1 MSGCHPGRSAGS
13 HSLLRYYSVRRDL
26 RRLADEAYDLLII
39 GAGVY
44 GAAMAWDATQ
54 RGLKVAL
61 VDRGDI
67 GAGTSFNNAKTVH
80 GGIRSLQHGQYRE
93 MREYLRER
101 RALARIAPHLVHP
114 LPFLLPTYGK
124 LSRHKLPLR
133 AYFAMYD
140 LLTSDRNEGVDP
152 ARHLRASELI
162 SREECLRRHPALDP
176 TGVTGGIVW
185 HDCQMYSGDRVTLA
199 YARSAA
205 RAGAAVANYVEAVTL
220 LTGKGDN
227 AGARGAN
234 GAGSAG
240 VWTGDRV
247 IGATLCDTLTGET
260 FDVRATLTVNAT
272 GPYSSELL
280 SPLTAVR
287 AVPAVVPALSVAM
300 NVVVRPLARDCAV
313 GGAAQGRLFFLA
325 PWRDVTIGGT
335 SHEPYRGTASALR
348 VTAAEVARLLDD
360 LNVAFPGARLGLDD
374 VRLLHRGLLP
384 SHADRTG
391 TRVALL
397 KHSRVRDHREDG
409 WSGLMSVVGVR
420 YTTARHTAEQATDL
434 ALRMLNRPAIPS
446 RTASTPLV
454 GGDIDDY
461 AAFMRE
467 AGCDEAGRASRTAA
481 PAGSASSG
489 NASLGRATCER
500 LSRLYGTERVRVEAI
515 AAKAPV
521 LAQPI
526 SAHCPV
532 LGAEIVFAVREEMA
546 VHLTDALLRRTDA
559 GSAGHPGAD
568 ALENAARVMGG
579 ILEWNDERRR
589 EEIAAVERV
598 YTIEG

>member
-1 MSGCHPGRSAGS
+1 
-13 HSLLRYYSVRRDL
+13 VRRDL

-44 GAAMAWDATQ
+44 GASMAWDAAQ

-80 GGIRSLQHGQYRE
+80 GGIRSLQHGQFRE

-152 ARHLRASELI
+152 ARHLPASHLI

-176 TGVTGGIVW
+176 AGVTGGIVW

-199 YARSAA
+199 FARTAA

-220 LTGKGDN
+220 LTGGTGSGD
-227 AGARGAN
+227 
-234 GAGSAG
+234 
-240 VWTGDRV
+240 TV
-247 IGATLCDTLTGET
+247 IGATLRDTLTGET
-260 FDVRATLTVNAT
+260 FDVRAVLTVNAT

-280 SPLTAVR
+280 SSLAAVR
-287 AVPAVVPALSVAM
+287 ALPAVVPALSVAM

-313 GGAAQGRLFFLA
+313 GGSAQGRLFFLA

-335 SHEPYRGTASALR
+335 SHEPYRGTASTLR
-348 VTAAEVARLLDD
+348 VTAAEVTRLLDD

-384 SHADRTG
+384 SHADSTG

-409 WSGLMSVVGVR
+409 WSGLMSMVGVR

-434 ALRMLNRPAIPS
+434 ALRMLNRPAIAS
-446 RTASTPLV
+446 RTAITPLV

-461 AAFMRE
+461 AAFIRE
-467 AGCDEAGRASRTAA
+467 AGCDEAGSASRIAA
-481 PAGSASSG
+481 PVGSASSG
-489 NASLGRATCER
+489 SALLGRATCER
-500 LSRLYGTERVRVEAI
+500 LSRLYGTERARVEAI
-515 AAKAPV
+515 AAKALAAQTPPA
-521 LAQPI
+521 LAQTLGATC
-526 SAHCPV
+526 SV

-568 ALENAARVMGG
+568 AVENAARVMGD
-579 ILEWNDERRR
+579 ILAWNDERRHQ
-589 EEIAAVERV
+589 EIAAVDRV

>member
-1 MSGCHPGRSAGS
+1 
-13 HSLLRYYSVRRDL
+13 VRRDL

-44 GAAMAWDATQ
+44 GAAMAWDAAQ

-67 GAGTSFNNAKTVH
+67 GSGTSFNNAKTVH
-80 GGIRSLQHGQYRE
+80 GGVRSLQHGQVRE

-124 LSRHKLPLR
+124 LTRHKLPLR
-133 AYFAMYD
+133 AYFALYD
-140 LLTSDRNEGVDP
+140 LFTSDRNEGVDP
-152 ARHLRASELI
+152 ARHLRTTELI
-162 SREECLRRHPALDP
+162 SREECLRRHPVLDP
-176 TGVTGGIVW
+176 AGVTGGIVW
-185 HDCQMYSGDRVTLA
+185 RDYQMYSGDRVTLA
-199 YARSAA
+199 YAKSAA

-220 LTGKGDN
+220 LTGKGDH
-227 AGARGAN
+227 
-234 GAGSAG
+234 
-240 VWTGDRV
+240 V
-247 IGATLCDTLTGET
+247 IGATLRDALTGET
-260 FDVRATLTVNAT
+260 LDVRAALTVNAT

-280 SPLTAVR
+280 SSLAAVR

-300 NVVVRPLARDCAV
+300 NVIVRPIVRDCAV
-313 GGAAQGRLFFLA
+313 GGSAQGRLFFLA

-335 SHEPYRGTASALR
+335 SHEPFRGSSASALR
-348 VTAAEVARLLDD
+348 VTAAEVTPFLDD
-360 LNVAFPGARLGLDD
+360 LNTAFPDARLRLDD

-384 SHADRTG
+384 SHADSTG
-391 TRVALL
+391 TRVTLL

-409 WSGLMSVVGVR
+409 WNGLMSVVGVR

-434 ALRMLNRPAIPS
+434 ALRLLNRPPIAS
-446 RTASTPLV
+446 RTATTPLI
-454 GGDIDDY
+454 GGDMDDY
-461 AAFMRE
+461 AAFVRNGGRD
-467 AGCDEAGRASRTAA
+467 AVGGGDE
-481 PAGSASSG
+481 SG
-489 NASLGRATCER
+489 ER
-500 LSRLYGTERVRVEAI
+500 LSRLYGTERARVEAI
-515 AAKAPV
+515 AAEAAAF
-521 LAQPI
+521 AQPL
-526 SAHCPV
+526 SAACPV

-568 ALENAARVMGG
+568 ALERGSSVMGD
-579 ILEWNDERRR
+579 ILGWSDERRR

-598 YTIEG
+598 YTIDG